1 MNHIQTKFIM
11 EYSQRIKA
19 ISEVKAQAAEIIRA
33 LHEDNAPPLIVTQNG
48 EARAVLMSVREY
60 EEIRESLALLK
71 ALSLS
76 DRSFAKG
83 RARSARRAFA
93 TLASVWDN
101 HESVAG
107 GKAKGSAHYPAGDE
121 A

>member
-1 MNHIQTKFIM
+1 M
-11 EYSQRIKA
+11 EYSQRIKP

-60 EEIRESLALLK
+60 EQIHESLALLR

-76 DRSFAKG
+76 GRSFAKG
-83 RARSARRAFA
+83 RARSARRVFTALSA
-93 TLASVWDN
+93 NA
-101 HESVAG
+101 ESLSGVKAENSAQSPG
-107 GKAKGSAHYPAGDE
+107 GGE
-121 A
+121 V

>member
-1 MNHIQTKFIM
+1 MDHIQTKFIM

-60 EEIRESLALLK
+60 EQIRESLALLK

-93 TLASVWDN
+93 TLAAVSGNLENVPRVRAEN
-101 HESVAG
+101 
-107 GKAKGSAHYPAGDE
+107 SASSPAGDE